1 MLTPGRGGRTCTV
14 CYATSCHVLWVMLP
28 HAMYCGSCYLMPC
41 TVCYATSCHVLWVM
55 LPHAMYCGSCY
66 LMRVMLTA
74 CNANCCCF
82 DRCKFLLHSTRT
94 YVPHRPSSTY
104 IALHREIHAFSQH
117 THALALNTAHTCT
130 GTQHSTHMHWHSTQ
144 HTHALAFSQHTLAL
158 NTAHTCT
165 GTQHSTHMHWHSH
178 STHMHWHS
186 TQHTDTRHTCTGIL
200 TAHTCTGTQHS
211 TQIHDTH
218 TLVHSHSCTSEWH
231 HCFVT
236 VYDVLHTDDVILFI
250 TNDNLFCSSFM

>member
-1 MLTPGRGGRTCTV
+1 
-14 CYATSCHVLWVMLP
+14 
-28 HAMYCGSCYLMPC
+28 
-41 TVCYATSCHVLWVM
+41 M

-144 HTHALAFSQHTLAL
+144 HTHALAFSQHTHALAL
-158 NTAHTCT
+158 NTA
-165 GTQHSTHMHWHSH
+165 
-178 STHMHWHS
+178 
-186 TQHTDTRHTCTGIL
+186 HTCTGIL

-250 TNDNLFCSSFM
+250 TNDNLICSSFM

>member
-130 GTQHSTHMHWHSTQ
+130 GTQHSTHMHWHSHSTHWHSTQ
-144 HTHALAFSQHTLAL
+144 HTHALAL
-158 NTAHTCT
+158 NTA
-165 GTQHSTHMHWHSH
+165 
-178 STHMHWHS
+178 
-186 TQHTDTRHTCTGIL
+186 HTCTGIL